1 MFKQSEVMKIF
12 EVNSRILEKDFLEAH
27 VLINK
32 PYPNWI
38 RPLDV
43 DVMSVFDPKKNK
55 LLAKSEAIRWVLKDD
70 QGKLIGRIAAFANK
84 RYTNKGDDVPVGGFG
99 FFDCID
105 DHKASEL
112 LFDTAKKWL
121 ESKGMQAMD
130 GPINLGDRDKW
141 WGLLVDGF
149 HPPIYNMNYNP
160 PYYQKLFE
168 AYGFQN
174 FYNQICWSLAV
185 AQEAHQLDPKF
196 YEAHQKFYGNPDF
209 RAEYLKKDNLEKYAK
224 DLSSVYNKAWAK
236 HQGNK
241 DISPEQ
247 ALKLFKTIKP
257 VLDEKLIWFVYHKE
271 EPVVMWVNLP
281 DINQIIKHLDGKFD
295 WFAKLKFFLIKT
307 FGKNENFV
315 GLVFGVVPEFQ
326 GTGLDY
332 YMIVEAEKVIKST
345 TSYKKLELY
354 WQGDFNPKMLNISKN
369 LGGKHFRT
377 LVTYRYLFDR
387 KKPFAKHPILL

>member
-1 MFKQSEVMKIF
+1 MMKIQLKGRF
-12 EVNSRILEKDFLEAH
+12 TVDKKY
-27 VLINK
+27 INK
-32 PYPNWI
+32 GTEFPTGCVGY
-38 RPLDV
+38 
-43 DVMSVFDPKKNK
+43 FD
-55 LLAKSEAIRWVLKDD
+55 AIND
-70 QGKLIGRIAAFANK
+70 QQVAN
-84 RYTNKGDDVPVGGFG
+84 
-99 FFDCID
+99 
-105 DHKASEL
+105 L
-112 LFDTAKKWL
+112 LFDTAKAWL
-121 ESKGMQAMD
+121 ISEGMEAMD
-130 GPINLGDRDKW
+130 GPINFGDRSQF
-141 WGLLVDGF
+141 WGCQVTNWDEPG
-149 HPPIYNMNYNP
+149 IYPMNYNP

-174 FYNQICWSLAV
+174 FYNQICWSLSV

-209 RAEYLKKDNLEKYAK
+209 KAEYLKKDNLEKYAK
-224 DLSSVYNKAWAK
+224 DLSIVYNKAWAK

-257 VLDEKLIWFVYHKE
+257 VLDEKLIWFVYHKD
-271 EPVVMWVNLP
+271 EPVVMWINLP

-387 KKPFAKHPILL
+387 QKHFERHPVLL